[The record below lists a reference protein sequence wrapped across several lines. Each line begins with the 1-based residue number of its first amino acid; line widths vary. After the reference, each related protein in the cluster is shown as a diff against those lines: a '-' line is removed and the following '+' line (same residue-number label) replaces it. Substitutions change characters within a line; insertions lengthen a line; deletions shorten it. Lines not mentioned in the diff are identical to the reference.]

1 MHMTDFQDALKHL
14 PFVLATGTQ
23 IQMSGQRILEAVLI
37 AGIAALGSGYVTS
50 KQLETQFTEFKT
62 AALEE
67 RKRVSGEVA
76 ELKQQTRELRDIV
89 IELRAA
95 QMRKP

>member
-1 MHMTDFQDALKHL
+1 MHLTDFQDALKHL

-37 AGIAALGSGYVTS
+37 AVIAALGSGYVTS

-62 AALEE
+62 AA
-67 RKRVSGEVA
+67 RS
-76 ELKQQTRELRDIV
+76 TT
-89 IELRAA
+89 LRADLDPRLELVDA
-95 QMRKP
+95 DVRQQLIGPVRRVHGIG

>member
-14 PFVLATGTQ
+14 PFVLATGAQ

-37 AGIAALGSGYVTS
+37 AVIAALGSGYVTS
-50 KQLETQFTEFKT
+50 KQLEAQFTEFKT

-67 RKRVSGEVA
+67 RKRVSDEVA